1 MPAVNCGLA
10 PGCSPQA
17 DGVPNVKFTF
27 RTSLAIVLAAMSA
40 GFGPSTSGAAAD
52 NPFVGDWKLNPSKSK
67 LIEEM
72 KVERLAADRY
82 GFDFDGS
89 GMVETIVL
97 DGSDQPGLF
106 GTTVA
111 VTAESPNAWKVVRKK
126 DDRVLLTA
134 NWKLS
139 EDGNTLTD
147 NFSAISPNGTASTV
161 DLVFR
166 RTASGSGFAGTWDS
180 TSTTVN
186 SAFVIQI
193 RPYEADGLSIINSAS
208 LTRNVKLDG
217 KDYPNAG
224 PNAAILPASSVRRL
238 DARTLELV
246 DKSSNG
252 KVYDTQKIQLSPD
265 LNTLSMVVQKE
276 GRTQP
281 NILVFERQ

>member
-1 MPAVNCGLA
+1 M
-10 PGCSPQA
+10 
-17 DGVPNVKFTF
+17 PNVKFTF
-27 RTSLAIVLAAMSA
+27 RTSLAFALAAV
-40 GFGPSTSGAAAD
+40 STSFGTCALAAVAD

-82 GFDFDGS
+82 GFDFDGT
-89 GMVETIVL
+89 GMVETIVI
-97 DGSDQPGLF
+97 DGTDQPGVF

-111 VTAESPNAWKVVRKK
+111 VTAEGPNAWKVVRKK
-126 DDRVLLTA
+126 DGRVLLTA

-147 NFSAISPNGTASTV
+147 DFSEISPNGTASTV
-161 DLVFR
+161 NYVFK
-166 RTASGSGFAGTWDS
+166 RTGRGSGFAGTWDS
-180 TSTTVN
+180 TSATLDSV
-186 SAFVIQI
+186 SVMQI
-193 RPYEADGLSIINSAS
+193 RPYGGDGLSIIKSSS

-217 KDYPNAG
+217 KDYHNAG
-224 PNAAILPASSVRRL
+224 PNAAILPTSSVRRL

-246 DKSSNG
+246 DKSSSG
-252 KVYDTQKIQLSPD
+252 KVYDTQKIELSSD
-265 LNTLSMVVQKE
+265 LNTLSMTVQIE